1 MPVNDPVPAND
12 PGGTRTHDLAVKSR
26 VLYQLSYR
34 VGLTGT
40 RRHPKR
46 NLAATARRR
55 NRAADHIAA
64 AARFDR
70 GTVDADNLGL
80 NLATAG
86 CV

>member
-1 MPVNDPVPAND
+1 MIDPVPAND

-46 NLAATARRR
+46 NLAATAMRR
-55 NRAADHIAA
+55 NRIAHQSL
-64 AARFDR
+64 R
-70 GTVDADNLGL
+70 LGSIVAL
-80 NLATAG
+80 
-86 CV
+86 